1 MMHQL
6 FLTGYEAL
14 QLQPLFF
21 GSEKCSP
28 GHDYSGFRDHYILH
42 LIYKGEGTFHLKGKR
57 WELGPRDGFL
67 IPPGEK
73 NKYIA
78 SNNNPWHY
86 VWVAWE
92 DPAGEMQKSFSFTPN
107 KPCIH
112 IPNSFI
118 MDLISILQ
126 SNKPNLDK
134 QNRSTIWFSSLMLHL
149 QEKYPGKHITNSE
162 KYKEEGKAIYGK
174 KMQEFIHKNYT
185 SRINAADVTR
195 HINLER
201 SYASRIFKNTF
212 NTGIYELFGLDQ
224 ASIRFGLEYG
234 VVDWL
239 SLGFG
244 RSSYKKTYDGFLKFR
259 ILRQSS
265 GARKMPLTLS
275 YYVSTAVTSLKWEDL
290 GVSERTNYNSSRFSY
305 AHQLFIARKFNSN
318 LSLQLMPSLIHKNLV
333 PTAEDKND
341 IFSIGIG
348 GRYKITNRMS
358 INAEYYY
365 TPPEQMSYEFDQ
377 PLSLGLDLETGG
389 HVFQL
394 HFSNAAAFFESGYI
408 TETQGSWGKGDIY
421 FGFNISR
428 VFTIVKPKTPEE

>member
-14 QLQPLFF
+14 QLKPLFF

-57 WELGPRDGFL
+57 WKLGPRDGFL

-92 DPAGEMQKSFSFTPN
+92 DPAGEMQKSFNFTPN

-134 QNRSTIWFSSLMLHL
+134 QNRSAIWFSSLMLHL

-185 SRINAADVTR
+185 SRINAADVAR

-212 NTGIYELFGLDQ
+212 NTGIYEYIQDY
-224 ASIRFGLEYG
+224 RFRKACNLLTNKYSVKEVCFSCGYSDYG
-234 VVDWL
+234 N
-239 SLGFG
+239 
-244 RSSYKKTYDGFLKFR
+244 FLKIFKKMSGLSPTEYRKR
-259 ILRQSS
+259 I
-265 GARKMPLTLS
+265 K
-275 YYVSTAVTSLKWEDL
+275 
-290 GVSERTNYNSSRFSY
+290 
-305 AHQLFIARKFNSN
+305 
-318 LSLQLMPSLIHKNLV
+318 
-333 PTAEDKND
+333 
-341 IFSIGIG
+341 
-348 GRYKITNRMS
+348 
-358 INAEYYY
+358 
-365 TPPEQMSYEFDQ
+365 
-377 PLSLGLDLETGG
+377 
-389 HVFQL
+389 
-394 HFSNAAAFFESGYI
+394 
-408 TETQGSWGKGDIY
+408 
-421 FGFNISR
+421 
-428 VFTIVKPKTPEE
+428 